1 MNGEMPDRGTFDRAV
16 RSEPLARRAGC
27 PVLWVLN
34 GDSGVNE
41 ERPAGGGAGSRV
53 EMDPED
59 VE

>member
-1 MNGEMPDRGTFDRAV
+1 
-16 RSEPLARRAGC
+16 
-27 PVLWVLN
+27 LN

-41 ERPAGGGAGSRV
+41 ERQAGGGAGSRV